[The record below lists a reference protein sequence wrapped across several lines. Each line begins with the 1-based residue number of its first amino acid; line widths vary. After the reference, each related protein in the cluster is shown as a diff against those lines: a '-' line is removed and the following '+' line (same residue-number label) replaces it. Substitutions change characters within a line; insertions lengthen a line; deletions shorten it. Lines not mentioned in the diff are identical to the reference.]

1 MLTSLPPLR
10 RLAAMAVALAVLA
23 PSLRAQP
30 AAKPGQAKGAA
41 PRKAAGKSQIIFLGT
56 GNPRPTPDRE
66 GPSVAIVVNGTAYL
80 IDAGTGVVRRAEAAA
95 SKTGVQALRAPNL
108 RFVFVTH
115 LHSDHTIGLPDLIT
129 TPWIMGRTQ
138 PLELYGPP
146 GISNMARH
154 IREAY
159 KEDNN
164 VRIKGLEHGNET
176 GSEVNVYDVK
186 PGRIYSDSN
195 VTVTA
200 FPVKH
205 GSWKNAYG
213 YRFEAPDRVIVIGGD
228 ASPSESIAENC
239 NGCDVLIHE
248 VYTQLGYAKSD
259 TAWQKYIT
267 SFHTSTREL
276 ADLAV
281 KAKPKTLILYHQMYF
296 GGAGDNEMVMLR
308 EIRSG
313 YKGRVVSAHD
323 LDVY

>member
-1 MLTSLPPLR
+1 MTITLARGASIVGLCALTMMSRAEAQRPG
-10 RLAAMAVALAVLA
+10 AA
-23 PSLRAQP
+23 
-30 AAKPGQAKGAA
+30 AAKGAPTKAA
-41 PRKAAGKSQIIFLGT
+41 PRKGKSQIVFLGT

-66 GPSVAIVVNGTAYL
+66 GPSLAIVVNGTAYL
-80 IDAGTGVVRRAEAAA
+80 VDAGTGVVRRSAAA
-95 SKTGVQALRAPNL
+95 ARKTGQSALEPPNL
-108 RFVFVTH
+108 RFAFVTH

-129 TPWIMGRTQ
+129 TPWIMGRTR

-146 GISNMARH
+146 GISQMARH

-164 VRIKGLEHGNET
+164 VRIKGLERGNET

-186 PGRIYSDSN
+186 PGKIFSDSN

-200 FPVKH
+200 FPMKH

-213 YRFEAPDRVIVIGGD
+213 YRFDTPDRVIVIGGD
-228 ASPSESIAENC
+228 GSPSEAIAENC

-248 VYTQLGYAKSD
+248 VYTQLGYSKSNAD
-259 TAWQKYIT
+259 WRKYIT
-267 SFHTSTREL
+267 SFHTSTKEL
-276 ADLAV
+276 ADIATR
-281 KAKPKTLILYHQMYF
+281 AKPKTLILYHQMYF
-296 GGAGDNEMVMLR
+296 GGPEDTEMVMLR
-308 EIRSG
+308 EVRAG

>member
-1 MLTSLPPLR
+1 MTTTL
-10 RLAAMAVALAVLA
+10 
-23 PSLRAQP
+23 LRAASIVGLCALTMVSRADAQH
-30 AAKPGQAKGAA
+30 PGVATKGAA
-41 PRKAAGKSQIIFLGT
+41 TKGAVSKGKSQIVFLGT

-66 GPSVAIVVNGTAYL
+66 GPSLAIVVNGTAYL
-80 IDAGTGVVRRAEAAA
+80 VDAGTGIVRRAAAA
-95 SKTGVQALRAPNL
+95 ARKTGQSALEAPNL
-108 RFVFVTH
+108 RFAFVTH

-129 TPWIMGRTQ
+129 TPWIMGRTR

-146 GISNMARH
+146 GISQMARH

-164 VRIKGLEHGNET
+164 IRIKGLERGNET

-186 PGRIYSDSN
+186 PGKIFSDSN

-200 FPVKH
+200 FPMKH

-213 YRFEAPDRVIVIGGD
+213 YKFETPDRVIVVGGD
-228 ASPSESIAENC
+228 GSPSETIAENC

-248 VYTQLGYAKSD
+248 VYTQLGYAKSN
-259 TAWQKYIT
+259 ANWQKYVT
-267 SFHTSTREL
+267 SFHTSTKEL
-276 ADLAV
+276 ADLANR
-281 KAKPKTLILYHQMYF
+281 AKPKTLILYHQMFF
-296 GGAGDNEMVMLR
+296 GGAEDTEMVMLR
-308 EIRSG
+308 EVRTT